1 MSTGLPAGVT
11 DSSDF
16 AAAGFLARYREPT
29 ASAYRRDLRCFWQ
42 WCADHQLHPL
52 AARRPHLELYLRD
65 LEARGY
71 APATVSRRLSTV
83 AGLFKYAVIDELIT
97 TNPTTAVT
105 RPRVP
110 WEGQRRT
117 VLHPLEFAA
126 VLSAAR
132 RHSDT
137 AHALV
142 ALLGML
148 GLRVSEACNAR
159 VEDLRYAGG
168 YELLRVIGK
177 GAKPAEIP
185 LPIPVLRAVKAAT
198 EGRTYGP
205 ILRSVKGEA
214 LTRGA
219 ASRLLARVA
228 REAGVTSP
236 ASPHT
241 LRRTFCTAGLI
252 SGVPLR
258 DMQYAMRHADAR
270 TTIRY
275 DMARANLDRHAAHSV
290 AAYLAGMAI
299 G

>member
-1 MSTGLPAGVT
+1 MGRR
-11 DSSDF
+11 
-16 AAAGFLARYREPT
+16 ARG
-29 ASAYRRDLRCFWQ
+29 SARW
-42 WCADHQLHPL
+42 
-52 AARRPHLELYLRD
+52 LYLRD

-83 AGLFKYAVIDELIT
+83 AGLFNYAVIDELVAT
-97 TNPTTAVT
+97 KPTMAVT
-105 RPRVP
+105 RPRCRGRGSA
-110 WEGQRRT
+110 ERCCTR
-117 VLHPLEFAA
+117 AA

-132 RHSDT
+132 RHSPT

-168 YELLRVIGK
+168 YELLHVIGK
-177 GAKPAEIP
+177 GARPAEIP

-198 EGRTYGP
+198 DGRSHGP
-205 ILRSVKGEA
+205 ILLPAKGDA

-219 ASRLLARVA
+219 ASRLLHRVV

-236 ASPHT
+236 TSPHT
-241 LRRTFCTAGLI
+241 LHRTFCTAGLI

-258 DMQYAMRHADAR
+258 DMQYAMRHADAH